1 MTGNHDKSTLEQVY
15 AARNADELAQAY
27 AAWSNA
33 YDRETA
39 ASGYCLPFMTTSWVA
54 RYVPRDAGA
63 LLDAGCGTG
72 LSGPYLRAL
81 GYMNIDG
88 LDFSEEM
95 LALAAARGGYRDL
108 RRATLGETLPWPD
121 NHYAAFFSTGVFTE
135 GHAPAS
141 SLDELVRITR
151 PGGHAI
157 FTVRD
162 TVLDSGEF
170 REQFS
175 ALEKAGRWRPVE
187 ESPPFRA
194 FAVAEPEVLVQA
206 FVFEIL

>member
-1 MTGNHDKSTLEQVY
+1 MTENDKSALERVY

-39 ASGYCLPFMTTSWVA
+39 ASGYCLPFMIAGWVA

-81 GYMNIDG
+81 GYSQIDG

-95 LALAAARGGYRDL
+95 LGLAAARGAYSGL

-121 NHYAAFFSTGVFTE
+121 GHFAAFFSTGVFTE

-141 SLDELVRITR
+141 SLDELVRMTR

-162 TVLDSGEF
+162 TVLRSGKF

-175 ALEKAGRWRPVE
+175 VLATAGHWRPVE

>member
-1 MTGNHDKSTLEQVY
+1 MTSDTTALDGVY
-15 AARNADELAQAY
+15 AASSPEELATAY
-27 AAWSNA
+27 AAWSSD
-33 YDRETA
+33 YDRETIA
-39 ASGYCLPFMTTSWVA
+39 LGYCLPFVIASWVA
-54 RYVPRDAGA
+54 RHVPANAGP

-81 GYMNIDG
+81 GYAAIEG

-95 LALAAARGGYRDL
+95 LGLARQRNAYGVL
-108 RRATLGETLPWPD
+108 KRATLGETLPWPD
-121 NHYAAFFSTGVFTE
+121 GHFAAFFSTGVFTE

-162 TVLDSGEF
+162 SVLEAGGF
-170 REQFS
+170 RDVFDR
-175 ALEKAGRWRPVE
+175 LEKAWRWRKLE
-187 ESPPFRA
+187 ESLPFRA
-194 FAVAEPEVLVQA
+194 FAIAEPEVLVQA
-206 FVFEIL
+206 FVFRVL